1 MVVYAQ
7 RRDWQHAHA
16 SRWRQFNLR
25 LITNTRNS
33 MPILMT
39 TLILASKADSASLTL
54 HQAMVESHTWE
65 SAPSPLGDLLI
76 NTKIDVHMLLVNE
89 IHVRSDNIGK
99 LHMDLINKNID
110 DIIVLSKHVS
120 SSEVPAMTVHP
131 IGVPTGQEMGEEGRS
146 GGVYGTLVPPNP
158 RMASFL
164 RAIVRKGALEPNLSK
179 FDLTL
184 EATHHGPVMSLPTM
198 YVEIGSSDKEWTD
211 SNLASIWAEI
221 ITENLSSKAPDPR
234 KRWILCIGG
243 GHYAPRHRDILIR
256 SNELVGHILPSYSLP
271 DTDEDA
277 SLDNFDKV
285 LRAAILSMRVA
296 RPKAQVIA
304 HLDRKSMNSDL
315 RNYII
320 AKLGTFDVDVV
331 RGKQLL
337 TIE

>member
-1 MVVYAQ
+1 
-7 RRDWQHAHA
+7 
-16 SRWRQFNLR
+16 
-25 LITNTRNS
+25 
-33 MPILMT
+33 MT

-54 HQAMVESHTWE
+54 HQAVIEAHRWE
-65 SAPSPLGDLLI
+65 SAPSPLGELLI
-76 NTKIDVHMLLVNE
+76 GIGIDAHMLLVDE
-89 IHVRSDNIGK
+89 IHVRSDNIGEM
-99 LHMDLINKNID
+99 HMEATNKNIH

-131 IGVPTGQEMGEEGRS
+131 IGVPTGQEMGEDGRS

-164 RAIVRKGALEPNLSK
+164 RAIVRKGAVEPNLAK

-198 YVEIGSSDKEWTD
+198 YVEIGSSEEEWTD

-221 ITENLSSKAPDPR
+221 IIENLSNKAPDPN
-234 KRWILCIGG
+234 KRWMLCIGG
-243 GHYAPRHRDILIR
+243 GHYAPRHRDIVIR

-271 DTDEDA
+271 DVDEEA
-277 SLDNFDKV
+277 TLQNFEKV
-285 LRAAILSMRVA
+285 LRAAILSMRAA
-296 RPKAQVIA
+296 RPKAEVIA
-304 HLDRKSMNSDL
+304 HLDRKSMNLDL
-315 RNYII
+315 RRYII

>member
-1 MVVYAQ
+1 M
-7 RRDWQHAHA
+7 
-16 SRWRQFNLR
+16 
-25 LITNTRNS
+25 
-33 MPILMT
+33 LMT

-54 HQAMVESHTWE
+54 HQAMVEAHTWE
-65 SAPSPLGDLLI
+65 STSSPLGELLI
-76 NTKIDVHMLLVNE
+76 STEIDAHMLLVNE
-89 IHVRSDNIGK
+89 IHIRSDNIGK
-99 LHMDLINKNID
+99 MHMDSINKNID

-131 IGVPTGQEMGEEGRS
+131 IGVPTGQEMGESGRS

-158 RMASFL
+158 RMAAFL
-164 RAIVRKGALEPNLSK
+164 RAIVRKGALEPNLSN

-198 YVEIGSSDKEWTD
+198 YVEIGSSEKEWTD
-211 SNLASIWAEI
+211 SHLASIWAEI
-221 ITENLSSKAPDPR
+221 IVENLSAKALDPN
-234 KRWILCIGG
+234 KRWMLCIGG

-271 DTDEDA
+271 DVNEEE
-277 SLDNFDKV
+277 SLHNFGEI
-285 LRAAILSMRVA
+285 LRAAILSMRAA

-315 RNYII
+315 RRYIV

-337 TIE
+337 IIE

>member
-1 MVVYAQ
+1 M
-7 RRDWQHAHA
+7 
-16 SRWRQFNLR
+16 
-25 LITNTRNS
+25 RNNS
-33 MPILMT
+33 LVLMT

-54 HQAMVESHTWE
+54 HQAMIEAHTWN
-65 SAPSPLGDLLI
+65 STPSPLGELLISDEIDAHMLLI
-76 NTKIDVHMLLVNE
+76 NEIHIKSDNVGKVHMESV
-89 IHVRSDNIGK
+89 
-99 LHMDLINKNID
+99 NKNID

-120 SSEVPAMTVHP
+120 NSEVPAMTIHP
-131 IGVPTGQEMGEEGRS
+131 IGVPTGQEIGENGRS

-158 RMASFL
+158 RLAPFL
-164 RAIVRKGALEPNLSK
+164 RAIVRRGTFEPNLSK

-198 YVEIGSSDKEWTD
+198 YLEIGSSEKEWKD
-211 SNLASIWAEI
+211 MKLASIWAEI
-221 ITENLSSKAPDPR
+221 IIENLSSKAPDQN

-271 DTDEDA
+271 NVDEEA
-277 SLDNFDKV
+277 SLHKFEKV
-285 LRAAILSMRVA
+285 LQAAISSMKTA
-296 RPKAQVIA
+296 RPKAEVIA

-315 RNYII
+315 RRYII
-320 AKLGTFDVDVV
+320 DKLGTFNVEVV

>member
-1 MVVYAQ
+1 
-7 RRDWQHAHA
+7 
-16 SRWRQFNLR
+16 
-25 LITNTRNS
+25 
-33 MPILMT
+33 MT

-54 HQAMVESHTWE
+54 HQAVIEAHSWE
-65 SAPSPLGDLLI
+65 SAPSPLGELLI
-76 NTKIDVHMLLVNE
+76 NTEIDAHMLLVDK
-89 IHVRSDNIGK
+89 IHVRSDNMGTM
-99 LHMDLINKNID
+99 HMESINKNID

-131 IGVPTGQEMGEEGRS
+131 IGVLTGQEMGEDGRS

-164 RAIVRKGALEPNLSK
+164 RAIVLKGAVEPNLSK

-198 YVEIGSSDKEWTD
+198 YVEIGSSEKEWTD
-211 SNLASIWAEI
+211 SHLASIWAEI
-221 ITENLSSKAPDPR
+221 IIENLSSKALDSN
-234 KRWILCIGG
+234 KRWMLCIGG

-256 SNELVGHILPSYSLP
+256 SKELVGHILPSYSLP
-271 DTDEDA
+271 DVNEEAT
-277 SLDNFDKV
+277 LHNFEKV
-285 LRAAILSMRVA
+285 LRASILSMRTA

-304 HLDRKSMNSDL
+304 HIDRKSMNSNL
-315 RNYII
+315 RKYII
-320 AKLGTFDVDVV
+320 AKLDTFDVDVF

>member
-1 MVVYAQ
+1 M
-7 RRDWQHAHA
+7 R
-16 SRWRQFNLR
+16 
-25 LITNTRNS
+25 
-33 MPILMT
+33 ILMT
-39 TLILASKADSASLTL
+39 TLILASKADSASLKL
-54 HQAMVESHTWE
+54 HQAVIEAHRWE
-65 SAPSPLGDLLI
+65 SASSPLGELLI
-76 NTKIDVHMLLVNE
+76 STGIDAHMLLVDE
-89 IHVRSDNIGK
+89 IHVRSDNIGVM
-99 LHMDLINKNID
+99 HMEATNKNID

-131 IGVPTGQEMGEEGRS
+131 IGVTTGQEMGEEGRS

-164 RAIVRKGALEPNLSK
+164 RAIVRKGAVEPNLAK

-198 YVEIGSSDKEWTD
+198 YVEIGSSEEEWTD

-221 ITENLSSKAPDPR
+221 IIENLSSKAPDPN
-234 KRWILCIGG
+234 KRWMLCIGG
-243 GHYAPRHRDILIR
+243 GHYAPRHRDIVIR

-271 DTDEDA
+271 DVDEEA
-277 SLDNFDKV
+277 TLQNFEKV
-285 LRAAILSMRVA
+285 LRAAILSMRAV
-296 RPKAQVIA
+296 RPKAEVIA

-315 RNYII
+315 RRYIT
-320 AKLGTFDVDVV
+320 AKLGTLDVDVV

>member
-1 MVVYAQ
+1 
-7 RRDWQHAHA
+7 
-16 SRWRQFNLR
+16 
-25 LITNTRNS
+25 
-33 MPILMT
+33 MT

-54 HQAMVESHTWE
+54 HQAVIEAHSWE
-65 SAPSPLGDLLI
+65 SAPSPLGELLI
-76 NTKIDVHMLLVNE
+76 NTEIDAHMLLVDK
-89 IHVRSDNIGK
+89 IHVRSDNMGTM
-99 LHMDLINKNID
+99 HMELINKNID

-131 IGVPTGQEMGEEGRS
+131 IGVLTGQEMGEDGRS

-164 RAIVRKGALEPNLSK
+164 RAIVLKGAVEPNLSK

-198 YVEIGSSDKEWTD
+198 YVEIGSSEKEWTD
-211 SNLASIWAEI
+211 SHLASIWAEI
-221 ITENLSSKAPDPR
+221 IIENLSSKALDSN
-234 KRWILCIGG
+234 KRWMLCIGG

-256 SNELVGHILPSYSLP
+256 SKELVGHILPSYSLP
-271 DTDEDA
+271 DVNEEAT
-277 SLDNFDKV
+277 LHNFEKV
-285 LRAAILSMRVA
+285 LRASILSMRTA

-304 HLDRKSMNSDL
+304 HIDRKSMNSDL
-315 RNYII
+315 RKYII
-320 AKLGTFDVDVV
+320 AKLGTFDVDVF

>member
-1 MVVYAQ
+1 
-7 RRDWQHAHA
+7 
-16 SRWRQFNLR
+16 
-25 LITNTRNS
+25 
-33 MPILMT
+33 MT

-54 HQAMVESHTWE
+54 HQAVIEAHSWE
-65 SAPSPLGDLLI
+65 SAPSPLGELLI
-76 NTKIDVHMLLVNE
+76 NTEIDAHMLLVDK
-89 IHVRSDNIGK
+89 IHVRSDNMGTM
-99 LHMDLINKNID
+99 HMESINKNID

-131 IGVPTGQEMGEEGRS
+131 IGVLTGQEMGEDGRS

-164 RAIVRKGALEPNLSK
+164 RAIVLKGAVEPNLSK

-198 YVEIGSSDKEWTD
+198 YVEIGSSEKEWAD
-211 SNLASIWAEI
+211 SHLASIWAEI
-221 ITENLSSKAPDPR
+221 IIENLSSKALDSN
-234 KRWILCIGG
+234 KRWMLCIGG

-256 SNELVGHILPSYSLP
+256 SKELVGHILPSYSLP
-271 DTDEDA
+271 DVNEEAT
-277 SLDNFDKV
+277 LHNFEKV
-285 LRAAILSMRVA
+285 LRASILSMRTA

-304 HLDRKSMNSDL
+304 HIDRKSMNSDL
-315 RNYII
+315 RKYII
-320 AKLGTFDVDVV
+320 AKLGTFDVDVF

>member
-1 MVVYAQ
+1 
-7 RRDWQHAHA
+7 
-16 SRWRQFNLR
+16 
-25 LITNTRNS
+25 
-33 MPILMT
+33 MT

-54 HQAMVESHTWE
+54 HQAVIEAHSWE
-65 SAPSPLGDLLI
+65 SAPSPLGELLI
-76 NTKIDVHMLLVNE
+76 NTEIDAHMLLVDK
-89 IHVRSDNIGK
+89 IHVRSDNMGTM
-99 LHMDLINKNID
+99 HMESINRNID

-131 IGVPTGQEMGEEGRS
+131 IGVLTGQEMGEDGRS

-164 RAIVRKGALEPNLSK
+164 RAIVLKGAVEPNLSK

-198 YVEIGSSDKEWTD
+198 YVEIGSSEKEWTD
-211 SNLASIWAEI
+211 SHLASIWAEI
-221 ITENLSSKAPDPR
+221 IIENLSSKALDSN
-234 KRWILCIGG
+234 KRWMLCIGG

-256 SNELVGHILPSYSLP
+256 SKELVGHILPSYSLP
-271 DTDEDA
+271 DVNEEAT
-277 SLDNFDKV
+277 LHNFEKV
-285 LRAAILSMRVA
+285 LRASILSMRTA

-304 HLDRKSMNSDL
+304 HIDRKSMNSNL
-315 RNYII
+315 RKYII
-320 AKLGTFDVDVV
+320 AKLGTFDVDVF

>member
-1 MVVYAQ
+1 M
-7 RRDWQHAHA
+7 
-16 SRWRQFNLR
+16 
-25 LITNTRNS
+25 TT
-33 MPILMT
+33 LMT

-54 HQAMVESHTWE
+54 HQAVIEAHRWE
-65 SAPSPLGDLLI
+65 SAPSPLGELLI
-76 NTKIDVHMLLVNE
+76 STEIDAHMLLVNE
-89 IHVRSDNIGK
+89 IHVRSDNIGEM
-99 LHMDLINKNID
+99 HMEASNKNID

-120 SSEVPAMTVHP
+120 NSEVPAMTVHP

-164 RAIVRKGALEPNLSK
+164 RAIVRKGALESNLSK

-198 YVEIGSSDKEWTD
+198 YLEIGSSDKEWTD

-221 ITENLSSKAPDPR
+221 IIENLSNKAPDPN
-234 KRWILCIGG
+234 KRWMLCIGG

-271 DTDEDA
+271 DVDEEA
-277 SLDNFDKV
+277 TLHNFEKV
-285 LRAAILSMRVA
+285 LRAAILSMRAV

-304 HLDRKSMNSDL
+304 HLDRKSMNSNL
-315 RNYII
+315 RRYIT

>member
-1 MVVYAQ
+1 
-7 RRDWQHAHA
+7 
-16 SRWRQFNLR
+16 
-25 LITNTRNS
+25 
-33 MPILMT
+33 MT

-54 HQAMVESHTWE
+54 HQAVIEAHSWE
-65 SAPSPLGDLLI
+65 SAPSPLGELLI
-76 NTKIDVHMLLVNE
+76 NTEIDAHMLLVDK
-89 IHVRSDNIGK
+89 IHVRSDNMGTM
-99 LHMDLINKNID
+99 HMESINKNIN

-131 IGVPTGQEMGEEGRS
+131 IGVLTGQEMGEDGRS

-164 RAIVRKGALEPNLSK
+164 RAIVLKGAVEPNLSK

-198 YVEIGSSDKEWTD
+198 YVEIGSSEKEWTD
-211 SNLASIWAEI
+211 SHLASIWAEI
-221 ITENLSSKAPDPR
+221 IIENLSSKALDSN
-234 KRWILCIGG
+234 KRWMLCIGG

-256 SNELVGHILPSYSLP
+256 SKELVGHILPSYSLP
-271 DTDEDA
+271 DVNEEAT
-277 SLDNFDKV
+277 LHNFEKV
-285 LRAAILSMRVA
+285 LRASILSMRTA

-304 HLDRKSMNSDL
+304 HIDRKSMNSDL
-315 RNYII
+315 RKYII
-320 AKLGTFDVDVV
+320 AKLGTFDVDVF

>member
-1 MVVYAQ
+1 M
-7 RRDWQHAHA
+7 R
-16 SRWRQFNLR
+16 
-25 LITNTRNS
+25 
-33 MPILMT
+33 ILMT

-54 HQAMVESHTWE
+54 HQAVIEAHRWE
-65 SAPSPLGDLLI
+65 SASSPLGELLI
-76 NTKIDVHMLLVNE
+76 STGIDAHMLLVDE
-89 IHVRSDNIGK
+89 IHVRSDNIGEM
-99 LHMDLINKNID
+99 HMGATNKNID

-131 IGVPTGQEMGEEGRS
+131 IGVPTGQEMGEDGRS

-164 RAIVRKGALEPNLSK
+164 RAIVRKGAVEPNLAK

-198 YVEIGSSDKEWTD
+198 YVEIGSSEEEWTD

-221 ITENLSSKAPDPR
+221 IIENLSSKAPDPN
-234 KRWILCIGG
+234 KRWMLCIGG
-243 GHYAPRHRDILIR
+243 GHYAPRHRDIVIR

-271 DTDEDA
+271 DVDEEA
-277 SLDNFDKV
+277 TLQNFEKV
-285 LRAAILSMRVA
+285 LRAAILSMRAV
-296 RPKAQVIA
+296 RPKAEVIA
-304 HLDRKSMNSDL
+304 HLDRKSMNLDL
-315 RNYII
+315 RRYII